1 MGRYANVE
9 PSAQMTMREII
20 LIQISG
26 TDRDGLLAGIMAQ
39 LAASGVTILDI
50 SQSVIH
56 ADLSLGVLIEV
67 PRESESSPIL
77 KDLLFWAHNQDLHL
91 KFSPISGEDYERW
104 VGMQGR
110 KRHIVT
116 VLGKTITA
124 ANLTAMAEI
133 ITGNGLSVDG
143 ITRLSGRRSLVTPP
157 EMPRSCMEFSVRGTP
172 SDISSMRAA
181 FLELSR
187 EQGIDIG
194 FQEDNAFRRIRRLV
208 CFDMDSTLIQ
218 AEVID
223 ELAKRAGAGE
233 QVAAITEAAMRGELD
248 FSQSLRK
255 RVSLLE
261 GLPESVLEDV
271 ARSLPMTEGAERLI
285 RTLKSLGYAIAILSG
300 GFTYFGRRLQARL
313 GIDYVYANELEIR
326 DGKLTGGLV
335 GDIVDGPGK
344 ARLLKEIAAK
354 EHISLAQVI
363 AVGDGANDLPMLD
376 VAGLGIAFHAKPVV
390 REGAGQAISN
400 VGLDGVLYFL
410 GLRDRETMAQL
421 LVREE

>member
-1 MGRYANVE
+1 
-9 PSAQMTMREII
+9 MREII

-26 TDRDGLLAGIMAQ
+26 TDRDGLLAGIMGQ

-56 ADLSLGVLIEV
+56 DDLSLGVLIEV

-77 KDLLFWAHNQDLHL
+77 KDLLFWAHNQGLNL
-91 KFSPISGEDYERW
+91 KFTPVTEDDYERW

-116 VLGKTITA
+116 VLGRTITA
-124 ANLTAMAEI
+124 ANLAAMAEV
-133 ITGNGLSVDG
+133 ITGNGLSIDC
-143 ITRLSGRRSLVTPP
+143 ITRLSGRRSLAVPP
-157 EMPRSCMEFSVRGTP
+157 AMPRSCLEFSVRGTP
-172 SDISSMRAA
+172 ADISAMRAA
-181 FLELSR
+181 FLDLSR

-223 ELAKRAGAGE
+223 ELAKRAGVGG

-255 RVSLLE
+255 RVGLLK
-261 GLPESVLEDV
+261 GLPESVLQDV
-271 ARSLPMTEGAERLI
+271 AATLPMTEGAERLI
-285 RTLKSLGYAIAILSG
+285 RTLKTLGYTIAILSG
-300 GFTYFGRRLQARL
+300 GFNYFGRILQERL
-313 GIDYVYANELEIR
+313 GIDYVYANELEIQN
-326 DGKLTGGLV
+326 GALTGGLV
-335 GDIVDGPGK
+335 GEIVDGPGK
-344 ARLLKEIAAK
+344 ARLLQAIAAK
-354 EHISLAQVI
+354 ENISLSQVI

-390 REGAGQAISN
+390 RKGAGQAISN

-410 GLRDRETMAQL
+410 GLRDRETMDQL
-421 LVREE
+421 AGREE

>member
-1 MGRYANVE
+1 
-9 PSAQMTMREII
+9 MREII

-26 TDRDGLLAGIMAQ
+26 TDRDGLLAGIMGQ

-56 ADLSLGVLIEV
+56 DDLSLGVLIEV

-77 KDLLFWAHNQDLHL
+77 KDLLFWAHNQGLNL
-91 KFSPISGEDYERW
+91 KFSPVTEDDYERW

-110 KRHIVT
+110 RRHIVT
-116 VLGKTITA
+116 VLGRTITA
-124 ANLTAMAEI
+124 ANLAAMAEV
-133 ITGNGLSVDG
+133 ITGNGLSIDC
-143 ITRLSGRRSLVTPP
+143 ITRLSGRRSLANPP
-157 EMPRSCMEFSVRGTP
+157 AMPRSCLEFSVRGTP
-172 SDISSMRAA
+172 ADISAMRAA
-181 FLELSR
+181 FLDLSR

-223 ELAKRAGAGE
+223 ELAKRAGVGE
-233 QVAAITEAAMRGELD
+233 QVSAITEAAMRGELD

-255 RVSLLE
+255 RVGLLK
-261 GLPESVLEDV
+261 GLPESVLQDV
-271 ARSLPMTEGAERLI
+271 AATLPMTAGAERLI
-285 RTLKSLGYAIAILSG
+285 RTLKTLGYTIAILSG
-300 GFTYFGRRLQARL
+300 GFNYFGRILQERL
-313 GIDYVYANELEIR
+313 GIDYVYANELEIQ
-326 DGKLTGGLV
+326 DGALTGGLV
-335 GDIVDGPGK
+335 GEIVDGPGK
-344 ARLLKEIAAK
+344 ARLLQAIAAK
-354 EHISLAQVI
+354 ENISLSQVI

-390 REGAGQAISN
+390 RKGAGQAISN

-410 GLRDRETMAQL
+410 GLRDRETMDQL
-421 LVREE
+421 AVREE

>member
-1 MGRYANVE
+1 MN
-9 PSAQMTMREII
+9 MREII

-26 TDRDGLLAGIMAQ
+26 TDRDGLLAGIMGQ
-39 LAASGVTILDI
+39 LAASGVTTLDI

-56 ADLSLGVLIEV
+56 DDLSLGVLIEV

-77 KDLLFWAHNQDLHL
+77 KDLLFWAHNQGLHL
-91 KFSPISGEDYERW
+91 KFTPVTEDDYERW

-110 KRHIVT
+110 RRHIVT
-116 VLGKTITA
+116 VLGRTITA
-124 ANLTAMAEI
+124 ANLAAMAEV
-133 ITGNGLSVDG
+133 ITRNGLSIDC
-143 ITRLSGRRSLVTPP
+143 ITRLSGRRSLANPP
-157 EMPRSCMEFSVRGTP
+157 AMPRSCLEFSVRGTP
-172 SDISSMRAA
+172 ADISAMRAA
-181 FLELSR
+181 FLDLSR

-223 ELAKRAGAGE
+223 ELAKRAGVGE
-233 QVAAITEAAMRGELD
+233 QVSAITEAAMRGELD

-255 RVSLLE
+255 RVGLLK
-261 GLPESVLEDV
+261 GLPESVLQDV
-271 ARSLPMTEGAERLI
+271 AATLPMTEGAERLI
-285 RTLKSLGYAIAILSG
+285 RTLKTLGYTIAILSG
-300 GFTYFGRRLQARL
+300 GFNYFGRILQERL

-326 DGKLTGGLV
+326 DGALTGGLV
-335 GDIVDGPGK
+335 GEIVDGPGK
-344 ARLLKEIAAK
+344 ARLLQAIAAK
-354 EHISLAQVI
+354 ENISLSQVI

-390 REGAGQAISN
+390 RKGAGQAISN

-410 GLRDRETMAQL
+410 GLRDRETMDQL
-421 LVREE
+421 AGRDE

>member
-1 MGRYANVE
+1 
-9 PSAQMTMREII
+9 MREII

-26 TDRDGLLAGIMAQ
+26 TDRDGLLAGIMGQ

-50 SQSVIH
+50 CQSVIH
-56 ADLSLGVLIEV
+56 ADLSFGVLIEV
-67 PRESESSPIL
+67 PREHEASPIL
-77 KDLLFWAHNQDLHL
+77 KDLLFWAHNQGLNL
-91 KFSPISGEDYERW
+91 KFTPITEDDYESW

-116 VLGKTITA
+116 VLGRTITA
-124 ANLTAMAEI
+124 ANLAALSEVITA
-133 ITGNGLSVDG
+133 NGLSVDC
-143 ITRLSGRRSLVTPP
+143 ITRLSGRRSLVHPP
-157 EMPRSCMEFSVRGTP
+157 TMPRSCLEFSVRGTP
-172 SDISSMRAA
+172 TDISAMRAA

-223 ELAKRAGAGE
+223 ELAKRAGVGE

-248 FSQSLRK
+248 FCQSLRK
-255 RVSLLE
+255 RVSLLK
-261 GLPESVLEDV
+261 GLPASVLEDV
-271 ARSLPMTEGAERLI
+271 AATLPMTEGAERLI
-285 RTLKSLGYAIAILSG
+285 RTLKSLGYSIAILSG
-300 GFTYFGRRLQARL
+300 GFTYFGRRLQERL
-313 GIDYVYANELEIR
+313 GIDYVHANELEIR
-326 DGKLTGGLV
+326 DGALTGGLV
-335 GDIVDGPGK
+335 GEIVDGPGK
-344 ARLLKEIAAK
+344 ARRLKEIAAK
-354 EHISLAQVI
+354 ENISLSQVI

-390 REGAGQAISN
+390 RQGAGQAISN

-410 GLRDRETMAQL
+410 GLRDRETSAQL
-421 LVREE
+421 ADREE

>member
-1 MGRYANVE
+1 
-9 PSAQMTMREII
+9 MREII

-26 TDRDGLLAGIMAQ
+26 TDRDGLLAGIMGQ

-50 SQSVIH
+50 CQSVIH
-56 ADLSLGVLIEV
+56 ADLSFGVLIEV
-67 PRESESSPIL
+67 PREHETSPIL
-77 KDLLFWAHNQDLHL
+77 KDLLFWAHNQGLNL
-91 KFSPISGEDYERW
+91 KFTPITEDDYESW

-116 VLGKTITA
+116 VLGRTITA
-124 ANLTAMAEI
+124 ANLAALSEVITA
-133 ITGNGLSVDG
+133 NGLSVDC
-143 ITRLSGRRSLVTPP
+143 ITRLSGRRSLVRPP
-157 EMPRSCMEFSVRGTP
+157 DMPRACLEFSVRGTP
-172 SDISSMRAA
+172 TDISAMRAA

-223 ELAKRAGAGE
+223 ELAKRAGVGE

-248 FSQSLRK
+248 FCQSLRK
-255 RVSLLE
+255 RVSLLK
-261 GLPESVLEDV
+261 GLPASVLEDV
-271 ARSLPMTEGAERLI
+271 AETLPMTEGAERLI
-285 RTLKSLGYAIAILSG
+285 RTLKSLGYSIAILSG
-300 GFTYFGRRLQARL
+300 GFTYFGRRLQEHL
-313 GIDYVYANELEIR
+313 GIDYVHANELEVE
-326 DGKLTGGLV
+326 DGALTGGLV
-335 GDIVDGPGK
+335 GEIVDGPGK
-344 ARLLKEIAAK
+344 ARRLKEIAAK
-354 EHISLAQVI
+354 ENISLSQVI

-390 REGAGQAISN
+390 RQGAGQAISN

-410 GLRDRETMAQL
+410 GLRDRETSAQL
-421 LVREE
+421 AGREE

>member
-1 MGRYANVE
+1 
-9 PSAQMTMREII
+9 MREII

-26 TDRDGLLAGIMAQ
+26 TDRDGLLAGIMGQ

-50 SQSVIH
+50 CQSVIH
-56 ADLSLGVLIEV
+56 ADLSFGVLIEV
-67 PRESESSPIL
+67 PREHETSPIL
-77 KDLLFWAHNQDLHL
+77 KDLLFWAHNQGLNL
-91 KFSPISGEDYERW
+91 KFTPITEDDYESW

-116 VLGKTITA
+116 VLGRTITA
-124 ANLTAMAEI
+124 ANLAALSEVITA
-133 ITGNGLSVDG
+133 NGLSVDC
-143 ITRLSGRRSLVTPP
+143 ITRLSGRRSLVQPP
-157 EMPRSCMEFSVRGTP
+157 DMPRACLEFSVRGTP
-172 SDISSMRAA
+172 TDISAMRAA

-223 ELAKRAGAGE
+223 ELAKRAGVGE

-248 FSQSLRK
+248 FCQSLRK
-255 RVSLLE
+255 RVSLLK
-261 GLPESVLEDV
+261 GLPASVLEDV
-271 ARSLPMTEGAERLI
+271 AETLPMTEGAERLI
-285 RTLKSLGYAIAILSG
+285 RTLKSLGYSIAILSG
-300 GFTYFGRRLQARL
+300 GFTYFGRRLQERL
-313 GIDYVYANELEIR
+313 GIDYVHANELEVE
-326 DGKLTGGLV
+326 DGALTGGLV
-335 GDIVDGPGK
+335 GEIVDGPGK
-344 ARLLKEIAAK
+344 ARRLKEIAAK
-354 EHISLAQVI
+354 ENISLSQVI

-390 REGAGQAISN
+390 RQGAGQAISN

-410 GLRDRETMAQL
+410 GLRDRETSAQL
-421 LVREE
+421 AGREE

>member
-1 MGRYANVE
+1 MN
-9 PSAQMTMREII
+9 MREII

-26 TDRDGLLAGIMAQ
+26 TDRDGLLAGIMGQ
-39 LAASGVTILDI
+39 LAASGVTTLDI

-56 ADLSLGVLIEV
+56 DDLSLGVLIEV

-77 KDLLFWAHNQDLHL
+77 KDLLFWAHNQGLHL
-91 KFSPISGEDYERW
+91 KFTPVTEDDYERW

-110 KRHIVT
+110 RRHIVI
-116 VLGKTITA
+116 VLGRTITA
-124 ANLTAMAEI
+124 ANLAAMAEV
-133 ITGNGLSVDG
+133 ITRNGLSIDC
-143 ITRLSGRRSLVTPP
+143 ITRLSGRRSLANPP
-157 EMPRSCMEFSVRGTP
+157 AMPRSCLEFSVRGTP
-172 SDISSMRAA
+172 ADISAMRAA
-181 FLELSR
+181 FLDLSR

-223 ELAKRAGAGE
+223 ELAKRAGVGE
-233 QVAAITEAAMRGELD
+233 QVSAITEAAMRGELD

-255 RVSLLE
+255 RVGLLK
-261 GLPESVLEDV
+261 GLPESVLQDV
-271 ARSLPMTEGAERLI
+271 AATLPMTEGAERLI
-285 RTLKSLGYAIAILSG
+285 RTLKTLGYTIAILSG
-300 GFTYFGRRLQARL
+300 GFNYFGRILQERL

-326 DGKLTGGLV
+326 DGALTGGLV
-335 GDIVDGPGK
+335 GEIVDGPGK
-344 ARLLKEIAAK
+344 ARLLQAIAAK
-354 EHISLAQVI
+354 ENISLSQVI

-390 REGAGQAISN
+390 RKGAGQAISN

-410 GLRDRETMAQL
+410 GLRDRETMDQL
-421 LVREE
+421 AGRDE

>member
-1 MGRYANVE
+1 
-9 PSAQMTMREII
+9 MREII
-20 LIQISG
+20 LIQIAG
-26 TDRDGLLAGIMAQ
+26 ADRDGLLAGIMGQ
-39 LAASGVTILDI
+39 LAQSGVTILDI

-56 ADLSLGVLIEV
+56 DDLSLGVLIEV
-67 PRESESSPIL
+67 PREHESSPIL

-91 KFSPISGEDYERW
+91 KFAPVTEDDYERW

-110 KRHIVT
+110 RRHIVT
-116 VLGKTITA
+116 VLGRTITA
-124 ANLTAMAEI
+124 ANLAAMAEV
-133 ITGNGLSVDG
+133 ITANGLSVDC
-143 ITRLSGRRSLVTPP
+143 ITRLSGRRSLSNPP
-157 EMPRSCMEFSVRGTP
+157 AMPRSCLEFSVRGTP
-172 SDISSMRAA
+172 EDISGMRAA

-223 ELAKRAGAGE
+223 ELAKRAGVGE
-233 QVAAITEAAMRGELD
+233 EVAAITEAAMRGELD
-248 FSQSLRK
+248 FSQSLRR
-255 RVSLLE
+255 RVGLLG
-261 GLPESVLEDV
+261 GLPETVLQDV
-271 ARSLPMTEGAERLI
+271 AATLPMTEGAERLI
-285 RTLKSLGYAIAILSG
+285 RTLKSLGYTIAILSG
-300 GFTYFGRRLQARL
+300 GFTYFGRRLQDML

-326 DGKLTGGLV
+326 DGVLTGGLV
-335 GDIVDGPGK
+335 GEIVDGAGK

-354 EHISLAQVI
+354 ENISLAQVI

-390 REGAGQAISN
+390 RQGAGQAISN

-410 GLRDRETMAQL
+410 GLRDRETMDQL
-421 LVREE
+421 AAREG

>member
-1 MGRYANVE
+1 
-9 PSAQMTMREII
+9 MREII

-26 TDRDGLLAGIMAQ
+26 TDRDGLLAGIMGQ
-39 LAASGVTILDI
+39 LAESGVTILDI

-56 ADLSLGVLIEV
+56 DDLSLGVLIEV

-77 KDLLFWAHNQDLHL
+77 KDLLFWAHNQGLHL
-91 KFSPISGEDYERW
+91 KFSPVTEDDYERW

-110 KRHIVT
+110 RRHIVT
-116 VLGKTITA
+116 VLGRTITA
-124 ANLTAMAEI
+124 ANLAAMAEV
-133 ITGNGLSVDG
+133 ITGNGLSIDC
-143 ITRLSGRRSLVTPP
+143 ITRLSGRRSLANPP
-157 EMPRSCMEFSVRGTP
+157 AMPRSCLEFSVRGTP
-172 SDISSMRAA
+172 ADISAMRAA
-181 FLELSR
+181 FLDLSR

-223 ELAKRAGAGE
+223 ELAKRAGVGE
-233 QVAAITEAAMRGELD
+233 QVSAITEAAMRGELD

-255 RVSLLE
+255 RVGLLK
-261 GLPESVLEDV
+261 GLPESVLQDV
-271 ARSLPMTEGAERLI
+271 AATLPMTEGAERLI
-285 RTLKSLGYAIAILSG
+285 RTLKTLGYTIAILSG
-300 GFTYFGRRLQARL
+300 GFNYFGRILQERL

-326 DGKLTGGLV
+326 DGALTGGLV
-335 GDIVDGPGK
+335 GEIVDGPGK
-344 ARLLKEIAAK
+344 ARLLQAIAAK
-354 EHISLAQVI
+354 ENISLSQVI

-390 REGAGQAISN
+390 RKGAGQAISN

-410 GLRDRETMAQL
+410 GLRDRETMDQL
-421 LVREE
+421 AGREE

>member
-1 MGRYANVE
+1 
-9 PSAQMTMREII
+9 MREII

-26 TDRDGLLAGIMAQ
+26 TDRDGLLAGIMGQ

-50 SQSVIH
+50 CQSVIH
-56 ADLSLGVLIEV
+56 ADLSFGVLIEV
-67 PRESESSPIL
+67 PREHETSPIL
-77 KDLLFWAHNQDLHL
+77 KDLLFWAHNQGLNL
-91 KFSPISGEDYERW
+91 KFTPITEDDYESW

-116 VLGKTITA
+116 VLGRTITA
-124 ANLTAMAEI
+124 ANLAALSEVITA
-133 ITGNGLSVDG
+133 NGLSVDC
-143 ITRLSGRRSLVTPP
+143 ITRLSGRRSLVRPP
-157 EMPRSCMEFSVRGTP
+157 DMPRACLEFSVRGTP
-172 SDISSMRAA
+172 TDISAMRAA

-223 ELAKRAGAGE
+223 ELAKRAGVGE

-248 FSQSLRK
+248 FCQSLRK
-255 RVSLLE
+255 RVSLLK
-261 GLPESVLEDV
+261 GLPASVLEDV
-271 ARSLPMTEGAERLI
+271 AETLPMTEGAERLI
-285 RTLKSLGYAIAILSG
+285 RTLKSLGYSIAILSG
-300 GFTYFGRRLQARL
+300 GFTYFGRRLQEHL
-313 GIDYVYANELEIR
+313 GIDYVHANELEIE
-326 DGKLTGGLV
+326 DGALTGGLV
-335 GDIVDGPGK
+335 GEIVDGPGK
-344 ARLLKEIAAK
+344 ARRLKEIAAK
-354 EHISLAQVI
+354 ENISLSQVI

-390 REGAGQAISN
+390 RQGAGQAISN

-410 GLRDRETMAQL
+410 GLRDRETSAQL
-421 LVREE
+421 AGREE

>member
-1 MGRYANVE
+1 
-9 PSAQMTMREII
+9 MREII

-26 TDRDGLLAGIMAQ
+26 TDRDGLLAGIMGQ

-50 SQSVIH
+50 CQSVIH
-56 ADLSLGVLIEV
+56 ADLSFGVLIEV
-67 PRESESSPIL
+67 PREHETSPIL
-77 KDLLFWAHNQDLHL
+77 KDLLFWAHNQGLNL
-91 KFSPISGEDYERW
+91 KFTPITEDDYESW

-116 VLGKTITA
+116 VLGRTITA
-124 ANLTAMAEI
+124 ANLAALSEVITA
-133 ITGNGLSVDG
+133 NGLSVDC
-143 ITRLSGRRSLVTPP
+143 ITRLSGRRSLVRPP
-157 EMPRSCMEFSVRGTP
+157 DMPRACLEFSVRGTP
-172 SDISSMRAA
+172 TDISAMRAA

-223 ELAKRAGAGE
+223 ELAKRAGVGE

-248 FSQSLRK
+248 FCQSLRK
-255 RVSLLE
+255 RVSLLK
-261 GLPESVLEDV
+261 GLPASVLEDV
-271 ARSLPMTEGAERLI
+271 AETLPMTEGAERLI
-285 RTLKSLGYAIAILSG
+285 RTLKSLGYSIAILSG
-300 GFTYFGRRLQARL
+300 GFTYFGRRLQERL
-313 GIDYVYANELEIR
+313 GIDYVHANELEVEN
-326 DGKLTGGLV
+326 GALTGGLV
-335 GDIVDGPGK
+335 GEIVDGPGK
-344 ARLLKEIAAK
+344 ARRLKEIAAK
-354 EHISLAQVI
+354 ENISLSQVI

-390 REGAGQAISN
+390 RQGAGQAISN

-410 GLRDRETMAQL
+410 GLRDRETSAQL
-421 LVREE
+421 AGREE